1 MRAVKDR
8 AEAAVANPFLAYGS
22 ILALQL
28 RVIWNIWHHKDL
40 TSGDTSSYFV
50 MAMSWTHGLHDNIVW
65 SPLYTNFL
73 GTLVA
78 LVHDVPTAMMAHRI
92 AIVLAAA
99 LLVLAVMRSL
109 LGPAMGL
116 LITVWWVVLPANF
129 DVEYEVHL
137 FGLLPILVAVLVVSR
152 APGRRAKGAALA
164 TLLGSTLLLR
174 NELVVATAIV
184 AVAIAVGEV
193 RERRVGRVP
202 ISTYARAYGVPLAIV
217 LLLAAGAYWRSY
229 VQGHDA
235 QAASRAKH
243 ELNMCQVYAFNYQQ
257 RHPSKFVGNPFID
270 CASLMQRVFGRPMPS
285 AFQATKANPRAVA
298 DFVAWN
304 ARLLPS
310 GLQVALFGATVT
322 GDNPGYYPVKNHRP
336 YALVLSIIVLAVIIG
351 GLIVILRDREFWR
364 RKWLP
369 PRTWAIVVLGAVA
382 ITILVVA
389 LTQRPRPEYL
399 YGLTVGLVAL
409 AGLCTSAL
417 LRRLGGTQ
425 VVAPFA
431 VGLIVVL
438 LIALPSYYHPRPRPV
453 HDALERLQV
462 IRESLQQP
470 GSVLVTSGY
479 GYEICSYLADT
490 ANRYCTSPSWAEL
503 KARATGERS
512 IRDVL
517 DQAKVTAI
525 YADPQL
531 QADPV
536 LAQVLASPRSAGW
549 RKIAAGTAADGPWS
563 VLIQAG

>member
-1 MRAVKDR
+1 MQDR
-8 AEAAVANPFLAYGS
+8 AAAAVANPLLAYGS

-40 TSGDTSSYFV
+40 TSGDTSSYFLTAV
-50 MAMSWTHGLHDNIVW
+50 SWAHGLHDNIVW

-78 LVHDVPTAMMAHRI
+78 LVHDVPAAVMAHRI
-92 AIVLAAA
+92 LIVLAAA

-116 LITVWWVVLPANF
+116 LVTVWWVVLPPNF

-152 APGRRAKGAALA
+152 APGRGAKGTALA
-164 TLLGSTLLLR
+164 ILAGGTLLLR
-174 NELVVATAIV
+174 NELVIATAVV
-184 AVAIAVGEV
+184 AVAIGVSEV
-193 RERRVGRVP
+193 RERRVRRVP
-202 ISTYARAYGVPLAIV
+202 LSAYARAYGVPLAIV
-217 LLLAAGAYWRSY
+217 FLLAAGAYWRSV
-229 VQGHDA
+229 VQGHDV
-235 QAASRAKH
+235 QIASRAKH

-270 CASLMQRVFGRPMPS
+270 CAPLMQRVFGRPLPT
-285 AFQATKANPRAVA
+285 AFQATTANPRAVV

-304 ARLLPS
+304 TRLLPS
-310 GLQVALFGATVT
+310 GLQVALFSATVT
-322 GDNPGYYPVKNHRP
+322 GDNPGYFPVKNRRP
-336 YALVLSIIVLAVIIG
+336 YALVLSIIVLAVMVA
-351 GLIVILRDREFWR
+351 GLMVILRDREFWR
-364 RKWLP
+364 REWLP
-369 PRTWAIVVLGAVA
+369 PRAWAIVVLGAVA
-382 ITILVVA
+382 ITTLVVA

-409 AGLCTSAL
+409 VGLCTCAL
-417 LRRLGGTQ
+417 LRRIGGTE
-425 VVAPFA
+425 VVAPLA

-438 LIALPSYYHPRPRPV
+438 GIALPSYYQPGPRPI

-462 IRESLQQP
+462 IRERLQEP

-490 ANRYCTSPSWAEL
+490 ASRYCTSPSWAEL
-503 KARATGERS
+503 KARVTGATS

-525 YADPQL
+525 YADPLL

-536 LAQVLASPRSAGW
+536 LAQVLGSPRSAGW

-563 VLIQAG
+563 VLIHAS